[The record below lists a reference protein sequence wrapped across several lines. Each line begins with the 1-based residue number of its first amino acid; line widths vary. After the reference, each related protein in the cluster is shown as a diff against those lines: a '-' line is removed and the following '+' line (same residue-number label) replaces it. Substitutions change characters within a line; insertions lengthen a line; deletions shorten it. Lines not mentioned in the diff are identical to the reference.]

1 MLKYSSRYVFSNP
14 NTWNKT
20 PILQLKKWLPKSEKA
35 KLYSCVTR
43 SNQSQLICI
52 DEGNNLVYLIDCNWN
67 VAFSSLSV
75 VEKK

>member
-1 MLKYSSRYVFSNP
+1 MTISWCQNQK
-14 NTWNKT
+14 
-20 PILQLKKWLPKSEKA
+20 KA

-67 VAFSSLSV
+67 VAFSSLSF

>member
-1 MLKYSSRYVFSNP
+1 MTISWCQNQK
-14 NTWNKT
+14 
-20 PILQLKKWLPKSEKA
+20 KA

-67 VAFSSLSV
+67 VAFSSLSFV
-75 VEKK
+75 KKITSQ